1 MLTLCLDTSHIFLT
15 VCLIRDNEIIYKYQE
30 ECWKRQSEEIFPVL
44 LKAFDDLSLQPEDID
59 NMVITEGPGSY
70 TGIRIAMT
78 IAKVICSMKNIPLF
92 TLDTLLLY
100 AGKKNCRVLLDAR
113 GGRVYTAVF
122 ENGLYTEDASAS
134 ELKELEINEEE
145 LVGDLHLI
153 DREDYYPD
161 LCENFLI
168 LKDLW
173 KKSPDVN
180 LVVPNYLK
188 SIDSYRKT
196 NDQGN

>member
-15 VCLIRDNEIIYKYQE
+15 VCLIKDDQIIYKYQE
-30 ECWKRQSEEIFPVL
+30 KCWKRQSEEIFPVL
-44 LKAFDDLSLQPEDID
+44 LNAFDSLGMQPEDLD
-59 NMVITEGPGSY
+59 CMVISEGPGSY

-78 IAKVICSMKNIPLF
+78 IAKVICSMKKIPLY
-92 TLDTLLLY
+92 TIDTLLLY
-100 AGKKNCRVLLDAR
+100 AGKENARVILDAR

-122 ENGLYTEDASAS
+122 KDGTYIESASAS
-134 ELKELEINEEE
+134 ELKDLDIQNEK
-145 LVGDLHLI
+145 LIGDLHLV
-153 DREDYYPD
+153 DREDLYPD

-173 KKSPDVN
+173 KKSEDAN

-196 NDQGN
+196 NDQ